1 MVEERV
7 MTPQRRRPVP
17 PDMLLIEERR
27 RRLRGGAT
35 ADVARIHS
43 SLQAT
48 ETEQIFV
55 SDDDQLIADEDQLI
69 ENEPLDEQTATDA
82 ASGDVLLR
90 RPIAQVSLVQISWSG
105 PIDHTALAD
114 ALVCYPVDPREPLSE
129 PTLFDMPPFAAA
141 DGGAALEV
149 TLRGSDLALL
159 RGLVRKAMQPNAD
172 DLVRAARLPERL
184 TGAELATRQAV
195 SPVLV
200 AYRRSALAYAWH
212 RQLCATD
219 STQLHRERDE
229 AAVAVLSTVR
239 ALLGER

>member
-1 MVEERV
+1 
-7 MTPQRRRPVP
+7 MTPQQRRPVP
-17 PDMLLIEERR
+17 ADMLLIEERR
-27 RRLRGGAT
+27 RRLRGDAP
-35 ADVARIHS
+35 ADAAQFS
-43 SLQAT
+43 STVQAAD
-48 ETEQIFV
+48 EEIFV
-55 SDDDQLIADEDQLI
+55 SDDDQLIADEDQQI
-69 ENEPLDEQTATDA
+69 EGGLLGEQAAADA

-105 PIDHTALAD
+105 PIDHSALAN
-114 ALVCYPVDPREPLSE
+114 ALVCYPVGSPGRSE
-129 PTLFDMPPFAAA
+129 PALFDAPPFSVA

-149 TLRGSDLALL
+149 TLRPSDLALL
-159 RGLVRKAMQPNAD
+159 RGLVSKAARLNAD

-195 SPVLV
+195 SPVLG

-212 RQLCATD
+212 RQLRATD

-239 ALLGER
+239 ALIGER